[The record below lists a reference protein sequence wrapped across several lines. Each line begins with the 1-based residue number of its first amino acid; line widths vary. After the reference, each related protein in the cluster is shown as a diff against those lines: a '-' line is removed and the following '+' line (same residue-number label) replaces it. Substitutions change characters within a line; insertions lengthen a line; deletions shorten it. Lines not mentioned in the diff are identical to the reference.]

1 MKVGIIVA
9 MDSEYERLTALLGG
23 APQGRIGSNDI
34 VLRRSG
40 IGKVNAAIVAIDL
53 IYSQHPDCIIST
65 GVAGGLGA
73 DVHVM
78 DIVASKCIAYHDVW
92 CGEGNE
98 YGQVQGLPARFD
110 SSEVLYACAMAALG
124 SHSHGGL
131 ICSGDKFITDHDEE
145 RKILDVFPD
154 ALAVDM
160 ESAALAQVCHLDGIP
175 FISIRII
182 SDALCEDGADH
193 QQQYDNFWK
202 TVGDNSFDAIRN
214 FLQSLPETL

>member
-9 MDSEYERLTALLGG
+9 MDSEYSRLSALLGG
-23 APQGRIGSNDI
+23 AEGTIGHNQI

-53 IYSQHPDCIIST
+53 IYSTHPDCIIST
-65 GVAGGLGA
+65 GVAGGLGS

-78 DIVASKCIAYHDVW
+78 DIVASQSIVYHDVW

-98 YGQVQGLPARFD
+98 YGQVQGLPPRFD
-110 SSEVLYACAMAALG
+110 SPEALLSCAMSSLG
-124 SHSHGGL
+124 PNAHGGL
-131 ICSGDKFITDHDEE
+131 ICSGDQFITDRDEE
-145 RKILDVFPD
+145 RAILKAFPE

-160 ESAALAQVCHLDGIP
+160 ESAALAQVCHLDSIP

-193 QQQYDNFWK
+193 QKQYDDFWK

-214 FLQSLPETL
+214 FLESLPSSL